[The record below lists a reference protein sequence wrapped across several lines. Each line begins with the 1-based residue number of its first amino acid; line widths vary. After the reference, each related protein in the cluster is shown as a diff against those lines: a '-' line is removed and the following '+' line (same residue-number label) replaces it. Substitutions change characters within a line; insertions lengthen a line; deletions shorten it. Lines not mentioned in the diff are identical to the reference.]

1 MNPTPIPN
9 FDIPYLDPE
18 LIASLSSAP
27 IYIVLTLVIFGLL
40 ALLVWLIRKEQN
52 EQHADMTERATSA
65 MAITE
70 LINALRGA
78 TGDQIEV
85 SKNFSNSTENLTRL
99 FHEQIKAMNDNTQS
113 IRDLETNSKARQEET
128 SNSLLG
134 IKGDIIDARDRFE
147 NRLNSFERML
157 EEVTESNRA
166 LYNEIKKL
174 IGETK

>member
-99 FHEQIKAMNDNTQS
+99 FHEQIKAMTDNTQS
-113 IRDLETNSKARQEET
+113 IRVTSRRTVRPDRKKPAIHYWELKET
-128 SNSLLG
+128 SSMHATDLKTG
-134 IKGDIIDARDRFE
+134 
-147 NRLNSFERML
+147 
-157 EEVTESNRA
+157 
-166 LYNEIKKL
+166 
-174 IGETK
+174 